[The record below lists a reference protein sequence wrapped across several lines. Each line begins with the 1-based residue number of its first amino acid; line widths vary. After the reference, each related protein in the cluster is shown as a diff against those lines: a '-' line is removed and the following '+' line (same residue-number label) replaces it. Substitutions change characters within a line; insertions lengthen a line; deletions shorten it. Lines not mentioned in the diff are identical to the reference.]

1 MLNFFY
7 FIPHII
13 YNYSLDEA
21 PFSCPPRWTHALS
34 TPPPCTSLN
43 IKTSFSTFH
52 KGSYVYGPD
61 ADWHVGVEILTLI
74 PQVAEHLDQ
83 VENLH

>member
-1 MLNFFY
+1 MRPPLA
-7 FIPHII
+7 
-13 YNYSLDEA
+13 A
-21 PFSCPPRWTHALS
+21 PLGGHMHSVL
-34 TPPPCTSLN
+34 PPPCTSLN

-52 KGSYVYGPD
+52 IGSYVYGPD

>member
-1 MLNFFY
+1 ML
-7 FIPHII
+7 PPGGRH
-13 YNYSLDEA
+13 A
-21 PFSCPPRWTHALS
+21 PSAPPLVG
-34 TPPPCTSLN
+34 LG
-43 IKTSFSTFH
+43 TFTKIH
-52 KGSYVYGPD
+52 VYGPD